1 MNRHL
6 NVMHQNLKKP
16 KKKVRKSKPHKK
28 HPKRPIA
35 AVLTGAV
42 LPREVEREIIV
53 EGKTFELTLPE
64 LSREVEALKSDSET
78 EVPVEEINLV
88 SKDSGVRTRDSSSV
102 ISEEAS
108 PNCEVLDILEADLDK
123 IEFVIESESVS
134 FSSQNVATTELFTE
148 TQGSGK
154 MNILVLTEDGET
166 SREISSI
173 VIRETPVNE
182 DVVDTLSTEREV
194 ESDRA
199 LNGVDINPEI
209 VGSS

>member
-78 EVPVEEINLV
+78 EVPVEEINLDV
-88 SKDSGVRTRDSSSV
+88 REDSGVRTRDSSSV

-134 FSSQNVATTELFTE
+134 FSSQNVATPE

-182 DVVDTLSTEREV
+182 DVVDTLSTDVEV

-199 LNGVDINPEI
+199 LNGVDINPKI